1 MDYEPE
7 LDGVYEGDP
16 TDTEERAMYSEMRYD
31 D

>member
-16 TDTEERAMYSEMRYD
+16 TDTESYAMYRELMEED
-31 D
+31 